1 MSNEGG
7 SRQRLSA
14 IAANWRVLALR
25 GLVALLFGLV
35 VLFWP
40 GLVLAVL
47 ALLFGLYAVVDG
59 AITFLPALRS
69 SDQLSDLRTKAR
81 EGGSRWP
88 KGRWVSS
95 PG

>member
-35 VLFWP
+35 LLFWP
-40 GLVLAVL
+40 GLILAVL
-47 ALLFGLYAVVDG
+47 SLLFGPWPHGRLC
-59 AITFLPALRS
+59 
-69 SDQLSDLRTKAR
+69 RT
-81 EGGSRWP
+81 S
-88 KGRWVSS
+88 V
-95 PG
+95 